1 MIALILLIVIAY
13 VYYKRTK
20 ADKKRA
26 KEWEDYINKH

>member
-13 VYYKRTK
+13 VYYKQYK
-20 ADKKRA
+20 IDKKRA